1 MFIILLYNTDI
12 EQSTR
17 IGRIVMAVFP
27 KTWELIERFK
37 DHCQS
42 RGWKTS
48 NREDLVKA
56 GNEYHNFLWIQTIHP
71 STFEKVALNRRS
83 AIRDGSSYR
92 VVDVSYMAWV
102 CSKSPPETLMQKIAK
117 NPKILKGSAIYDLSQ
132 AYSGE
137 PVCLK
142 LNETDSEVFQEFEK
156 FLEEDLGVKLKPYQ
170 GSLLLRTQV

>member
-1 MFIILLYNTDI
+1 
-12 EQSTR
+12 
-17 IGRIVMAVFP
+17 MATFP
-27 KTWELIERFK
+27 KAWELIERFK

-48 NREDLVKA
+48 DREDWVKA
-56 GNEYHNFLWIQTIHP
+56 GDEYHNFLWIQTIYP

-83 AIRDGSSYR
+83 AIREGHSYR

-102 CSKSPPETLMQKIAK
+102 CSKKPPETLMQKIAK
-117 NPKILKGSAIYDLSQ
+117 NPQILKESAIYDLSQ

-137 PVCLK
+137 PICLK
-142 LNETDSEVFQEFEK
+142 LNETDSEVFQKFEK